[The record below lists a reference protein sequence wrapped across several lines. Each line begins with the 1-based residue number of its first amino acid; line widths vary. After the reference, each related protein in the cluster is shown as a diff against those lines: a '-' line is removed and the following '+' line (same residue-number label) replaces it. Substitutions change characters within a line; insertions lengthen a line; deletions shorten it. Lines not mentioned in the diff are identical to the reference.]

1 MLIFTTGAMPSRSSM
16 LAIIVGTATGT
27 IFCVLATVIMLI
39 IVTLLLWRLY
49 RSKVTARGSVRW
61 HRSHTGEDTVALSP
75 SLDEI

>member
-1 MLIFTTGAMPSRSSM
+1 MPSRSPM
-16 LAIIVGTATGT
+16 FAIIAGTTMGT
-27 IFCVLATVIMLI
+27 IFCVIVTVAMLI

-75 SLDEI
+75 SFDEI